1 MFLQNM
7 IHDCVKIAKNNQKNF
22 SAKNEE
28 KNSALL
34 PGFNISPDCKADI
47 EDCHKPIADNQQ

>member
-1 MFLQNM
+1 M
-7 IHDCVKIAKNNQKNF
+7 IHDCVKIAKTIKRTF
-22 SAKNEE
+22 SAKNRE